1 MPPAADSLPE
11 NVATLEAMVI
21 AAQKAR
27 LKRKQKREM
36 RKPNCAPRAVDRAN
50 EVAMAK
56 LRHERF
62 GQSSERRAV
71 LEQLEHSLAEMEE
84 DASQAEAAAQIAV
97 NAAASFYFEVTA
109 FEPGRQRA
117 SRCPSRASASSIRY
131 RRPAHVV
138 FCTDSARTSPRRWK

>member
-97 NAAASFYFEVTA
+97 NAAASFY
-109 FEPGRQRA
+109 
-117 SRCPSRASASSIRY
+117 
-131 RRPAHVV
+131 
-138 FCTDSARTSPRRWK
+138 